1 MYAINIISHFNF
13 LSEQTFYVYQYRQ
26 HQVSLIKCNMFDKI
40 FVYLENC
47 SIEKKS
53 RLEKCLKVNL

>member
-47 SIEKKS
+47 SIEKKIS
-53 RLEKCLKVNL
+53 FGKMLES